1 MVRLEGKRLGIVVAA
16 IVVVIAGVVAV
27 VLVATASTSPVDD
40 TKAGGTL
47 TGDRLHAVFGHL
59 FDGVRTVHVTYS
71 AGTAQPEAS
80 ADVVVGPPVQ
90 AKITLRSASTPP
102 QVGTVIIKDNKAY
115 LNQPTFG
122 AKWILMSSADDGVSG
137 APAFGQ
143 TAFEL
148 LYLGPHT
155 IATYQGPA
163 TVGGISTRQYVL
175 SASTST
181 ATPSTATASQ
191 TVATVWID
199 SSGRLIQYTYSP
211 TGDGTWVTA
220 TYSNWGEQVTVQA
233 PPANLV
239 NVLQGAM

>member
-1 MVRLEGKRLGIVVAA
+1 MARLEGKRLGFVVGAIVAA
-16 IVVVIAGVVAV
+16 VAV
-27 VLVATASTSPVDD
+27 VVGLVVILANSKSSVDD
-40 TKAGGTL
+40 TAVGGTL
-47 TGDRLHAVFGHL
+47 TGDRLHHVFGHL
-59 FDGVRTVHVTYS
+59 FDGVSTVHVTYS
-71 AGTAQPEAS
+71 AGAAQAEAS
-80 ADVVVGPPVQ
+80 ADVIVGPPVQ

-102 QVGTVIIKDNKAY
+102 QTGTVIIKDNKAY

-137 APAFGQ
+137 TPAFGQ

-155 IATYQGPA
+155 VATYKGSA
-163 TVGGISTRQYVL
+163 TVGSVSTREYVL

-181 ATPSTATASQ
+181 ATPSPASAPQ
-191 TVATVWID
+191 TVATVWLD
-199 SSGRLIQYTYSP
+199 GSGRLIKYTYSP

-220 TYSNWGEQVTVQA
+220 TYSNWGEPVTVTA
-233 PPANLV
+233 PPANQV

>member
-1 MVRLEGKRLGIVVAA
+1 MADSLESQERRFAFALFAPLSSPDQLGWIVAFDNES
-16 IVVVIAGVVAV
+16 G
-27 VLVATASTSPVDD
+27 TS
-40 TKAGGTL
+40 K
-47 TGDRLHAVFGHL
+47 
-59 FDGVRTVHVTYS
+59 DG
-71 AGTAQPEAS
+71 E
-80 ADVVVGPPVQ
+80 
-90 AKITLRSASTPP
+90 
-102 QVGTVIIKDNKAY
+102 
-115 LNQPTFG
+115 
-122 AKWILMSSADDGVSG
+122 SS
-137 APAFGQ
+137 
-143 TAFEL
+143 AFEL